1 MGDKMDRTLK
11 NMQLL
16 SNSKSRIAKFLRIQR
31 SVAALPL
38 FVIYSVVGLYY
49 TGFNFFNV
57 TYLLGA
63 LALYLLSVA
72 VNGYNNLF
80 DVEEDKLAI
89 SSGIA
94 KANYLLKEFT
104 WRQVKWNFILTSIAL
119 ACVVFLIGNL
129 EFAVLCAFTFALG
142 IIYTKPIRLKNRP
155 LIGTLSNTY
164 GFSLLPILSSF
175 FLFNGPLRATLA
187 FSLAT
192 FLPTF
197 AGCLTAEIADREIDR
212 KIGTRTTACWLG
224 IHTKTVLK
232 AVLIFSV
239 ALFFIALYIDWVVI
253 LVTPFMAI
261 ILYQIYKLYMD
272 FTEKKADYTLL
283 KTGANLS
290 KVLLLY
296 IIVVIILHETS
307 APLLTNIFNI

>member
-1 MGDKMDRTLK
+1 MDDKIDRTLK
-11 NMQLL
+11 NMQFL
-16 SNSKSRIAKFLRIQR
+16 SSSKSSLAKFLRIQR

-38 FVIYSVVGLYY
+38 LVIYSVVGLYF
-49 TGFNFFNV
+49 TGFNFFYWK
-57 TYLLGA
+57 YLLGA

-89 SSGIA
+89 SSGIV

-104 WRQVKWNFILTSIAL
+104 WSQLKWNFVLTSIAL

-129 EFAVLCAFTFALG
+129 EFAVLCAFTYALG

-164 GFSLLPILSSF
+164 GFSILPILSCF
-175 FLFNGPLRATLA
+175 FLFNGPLRATIA
-187 FSLAT
+187 FSLAS

-197 AGCLTAEIADREIDR
+197 ASCLIAEIADREIDR

-224 IHTKTVLK
+224 TRAKTVIK
-232 AVLIFSV
+232 AVLILSV
-239 ALFFIALYIDWVVI
+239 ALYFVAIYIHWPVI

-261 ILYQIYKLYMD
+261 ILYQTYMLYRD
-272 FTEKKADYTLL
+272 FTDKKADYTLL
-283 KTGANLS
+283 KIGANLS
-290 KVLLLY
+290 KVLVIY
-296 IIVVIILHETS
+296 VIVAIILHET
-307 APLLTNIFNI
+307 AATLLTNIFNA

>member
-1 MGDKMDRTLK
+1 MGDTRDRTLK
-11 NMQLL
+11 NMELL
-16 SNSKSRIAKFLRIQR
+16 SSSKSSFAKFLRIQR

-38 FVIYSVVGLYY
+38 LVIYTIVGLYF
-49 TGFNFFNV
+49 TGFNFFDV

-89 SSGIA
+89 SSGIQ

-104 WRQVKWNFILTSIAL
+104 WRQVKWNFVLTSIAL

-129 EFAVLCAFTFALG
+129 EFSIICAFTYALG

-164 GFSLLPILSSF
+164 GFSLLPILSCF
-175 FLFNGPLRATLA
+175 FLFNGELTATIA

-192 FLPTF
+192 VLPTF
-197 AGCLTAEIADREIDR
+197 AGCLIAEIADREIDR

-224 IHTKTVLK
+224 TRLKTVIK
-232 AVLIFSV
+232 AVLIFSIVFYFV
-239 ALFFIALYIDWVVI
+239 ALFVHWAVVLLI
-253 LVTPFMAI
+253 PFLVI
-261 ILYQIYKLYMD
+261 ILYEIYKLYMD
-272 FTEKKADYTLL
+272 FTDKKADYTLL
-283 KTGANLS
+283 KIGANLS
-290 KVLLLY
+290 KFLVVY
-296 IIVVIILHETS
+296 IIAAILYHEITAILHTS
-307 APLLTNIFNI
+307 IF

>member
-1 MGDKMDRTLK
+1 MGDTKDRTLK

-16 SNSKSRIAKFLRIQR
+16 SSSKSSLAKFLRIQR

-38 FVIYSVVGLYY
+38 LVIYSVVGLYF
-49 TGFNFFNV
+49 TGFNFFHA

-104 WRQVKWNFILTSIAL
+104 WRQLKWNFILTSIAL
-119 ACVVFLIGNL
+119 ACVVFIIGNL
-129 EFAVLCAFTFALG
+129 EFAILCAFTYGLG
-142 IIYTKPIRLKNRP
+142 IIYTRPIRLKNRP
-155 LIGTLSNTY
+155 FLGTLSNTY
-164 GFSLLPILSSF
+164 GFSLLPILSCF
-175 FLFNGPLRATLA
+175 FLFNGPLRATIA

-197 AGCLTAEIADREIDR
+197 AGCLIAEIADRKIDR

-224 IHTKTVLK
+224 TRARTVIK
-232 AVLIFSV
+232 AVLLLSVVFFFV
-239 ALFFIALYIDWVVI
+239 ALYVHWAVILAAPFMVVI
-253 LVTPFMAI
+253 LYETYM
-261 ILYQIYKLYMD
+261 LYRD
-272 FTEKKADYTLL
+272 FTDKKADYTLL
-283 KTGANLS
+283 KIGANLS
-290 KVLLLY
+290 KVLLIY
-296 IIVVIILHETS
+296 VIAAIILHEVA
-307 APLLTNIFNI
+307 APHLSTLL

>member
-1 MGDKMDRTLK
+1 MGAKLDRTLK

-16 SNSKSRIAKFLRIQR
+16 SSSKSSVAKFLRIQR

-38 FVIYSVVGLYY
+38 LVMYTIVGLYFN
-49 TGFNFFNV
+49 GFNFFDV

-80 DVEEDKLAI
+80 DVEEDKLAV
-89 SSGIA
+89 SSGIL

-104 WRQVKWNFILTSIAL
+104 WRQLKWNLLLTSIAL
-119 ACVVFLIGNL
+119 VVVVFLIGNL
-129 EFAVLCAFTFALG
+129 EFAIICAFTYVLG

-164 GFSLLPILSSF
+164 LFSLVPILSCY
-175 FLFNGPLRATLA
+175 FLFKGDLTAMIA
-187 FSLAT
+187 FSIAT

-197 AGCLTAEIADREIDR
+197 ASCLIAEIADREVDR

-224 IHTKTVLK
+224 PHLKTVIK
-232 AVLIFSV
+232 GVLIFSV
-239 ALFFIALYIDWVVI
+239 VLFFIALFINWGVI
-253 LVTPFMAI
+253 LVIPFMVI
-261 ILYQIYKLYMD
+261 FLYEIYKLYMD
-272 FTEKKADYTLL
+272 FTDKKADYALL
-283 KTGANLS
+283 KIGANLS
-290 KVLLLY
+290 KFLVVY
-296 IIVVIILHETS
+296 IIAAIIYHEI
-307 APLLTNIFNI
+307 AAFLPTNIF

>member
-1 MGDKMDRTLK
+1 MRDRIDRTLK

-16 SNSKSRIAKFLRIQR
+16 SNSKSSIAKFLRIQR

-38 FVIYSVVGLYY
+38 LVIYSVVGLYF
-49 TGFNFFNV
+49 TGFNFFDI

-80 DVEEDKLAI
+80 DVEEDKLAT

-104 WRQVKWNFILTSIAL
+104 LSQLKWNFVLTSIAL
-119 ACVVFLIGNL
+119 ACVVVLIGNL
-129 EFAVLCAFTFALG
+129 EFAVLCAFTYALG
-142 IIYTKPIRLKNRP
+142 IIYTKPIRLKNKP

-164 GFSLLPILSSF
+164 GFSLLPILSCF
-175 FLFNGPLRATLA
+175 FLFNGPLRATIA

-197 AGCLTAEIADREIDR
+197 AGCLIAEIADREIDR

-224 IHTKTVLK
+224 TRARTVIK
-232 AVLIFSV
+232 AVLLLSV
-239 ALFFIALYIDWVVI
+239 AFYFVAFYIHVAVI
-253 LVTPFMAI
+253 LVTPFMAV
-261 ILYQIYKLYMD
+261 ILYEIYKLYMD

-283 KTGANLS
+283 KIGANLS
-290 KVLLLY
+290 KVLVVY
-296 IIVVIILHETS
+296 IIVAIILHQTT
-307 APLLTNIFNI
+307 PTLLTNIFNH